1 MGQRLFSP
9 VAAGEL
15 PGLSSDFMCH
25 IHSGEIMSLHIFR
38 PDSDLRRILFVD
50 PQKERKFVQPFFSL
64 FDGDFEVVA
73 VVLYQILI
81 ASGTK

>member
-1 MGQRLFSP
+1 
-9 VAAGEL
+9 
-15 PGLSSDFMCH
+15 
-25 IHSGEIMSLHIFR
+25 MSLHIFR